1 MNLDYEKDIEIDE
14 TALDVE
20 WLEQASLMLKYSRNE
35 AECERELDVTKEKL
49 DLTKAQIDFDIRKNP
64 DKYGIDKITESV
76 VQNTI
81 IQQEQYRD
89 DYEDFLEVKNNY
101 NIARGASRAIN
112 ARKDALE
119 NLVRLHGQ
127 QYFAEPS
134 APRDL
139 SKQRQAKERDKKVN
153 SRISNKINK
162 RRTK

>member
-20 WLEQASLMLKYSRNE
+20 WLNQASLMLKYARNE
-35 AECERELDVTKEKL
+35 AECERELDMAKEKL
-49 DLTKAQIDFDIRKNP
+49 DLTKSQIDFDIRMDP
-64 DKYGIDKITESV
+64 DKYGIEKKITESV

-81 IQQEQYRD
+81 IQQKPYRD

-101 NIARGASRAIN
+101 NIAKGVTRAIN

-127 QYFAEPS
+127 QYFAGPS
-134 APRDL
+134 VPRDL
-139 SKQRQAKERDKKVN
+139 SKQRQERDKKVN
-153 SRISNKINK
+153 SRISEKINR